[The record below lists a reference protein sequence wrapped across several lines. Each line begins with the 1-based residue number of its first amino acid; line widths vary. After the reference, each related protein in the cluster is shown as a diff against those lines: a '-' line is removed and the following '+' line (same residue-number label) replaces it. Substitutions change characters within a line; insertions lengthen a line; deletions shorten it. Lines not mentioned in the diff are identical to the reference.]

1 MKFPIFIPNSRLILL
16 IRKLPIPINPMAISL
31 IFWVISSEELD
42 DVVKNHETIH
52 YRQWI
57 ELGIVFF
64 AIFYVYFYF
73 ENLLKGLSPRDSYYH
88 IPFEIEAH
96 KHQEDMEY
104 LSKREKF
111 KWRDYYHDQL

>member
-1 MKFPIFIPNSRLILL
+1 MKLPIFIPNSRLILL

-57 ELGIVFF
+57 ECGILFF
-64 AIFYVYFYF
+64 GILYVYFYF
-73 ENLLKGLSPRDSYYH
+73 YNLLFKGMTTKDSYYN
-88 IPFEIEAH
+88 IPFEREAYANQDNLNYIE
-96 KHQEDMEY
+96 E
-104 LSKREKF
+104 RPKF
-111 KWRDYYHDQL
+111 NWRNYYA